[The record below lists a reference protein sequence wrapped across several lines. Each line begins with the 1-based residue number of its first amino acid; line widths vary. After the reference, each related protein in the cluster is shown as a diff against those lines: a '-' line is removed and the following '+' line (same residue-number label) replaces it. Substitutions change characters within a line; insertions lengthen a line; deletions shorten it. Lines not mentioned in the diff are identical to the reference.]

1 MTSKKVRDGYRL
13 ARKVHLA
20 MTIYNVSTARV
31 VFANKLLNL
40 SGGIVGLYFFVR
52 LVLIQPVLAMFFFA
66 LAFDCITYYTVTWDN
81 ASLIPVMLKELKDQV
96 RLATASDRADHNGR
110 YMIRA
115 IRSIPDIGM
124 SVGGFRCMER
134 DSTLIFMDFVLSNV
148 LSLLMAFKL

>member
-1 MTSKKVRDGYRL
+1 MTDEDVRDGYRL

-40 SGGIVGLYFFVR
+40 SGGIIGLYFFLR
-52 LVLIQPVLAMFFFA
+52 LILLQPVLAMFFLA
-66 LAFDCITYYTVTWDN
+66 LAFDCNTYYMVMWDN

-96 RLATASDRADHNGR
+96 GRATEGGRADHNSM
-110 YMIRA
+110 YIRRV

-124 SVGGFRCMER
+124 SVGGFRSMER
-134 DSTLIFMDFVLSNV
+134 DSTLIFMDFVLRNV
-148 LSLLMAFKL
+148 LSLLLAFN